1 MLSVTPERAA
11 SGWVPEEVRLY
22 LAHTEH
28 GTSIRALAR
37 AAGCHASTV
46 MRQIRRYEQR
56 RDDPLIDHALRRLGA
71 LGVGGDMPVHRTG
84 GTMNQTTNDSASR
97 APNDAHIDKEARRIL
112 RRLAEP
118 GACLAIAS
126 GMENAVVVREGA
138 DGQTVRTAIVQ
149 RTVAEAMA
157 LRDWIAASAAGKI
170 ARYHLTAAGRTALK
184 RLVAESGDRKPP
196 SDRAEGRVRYG
207 LAESPLAALGRRRDK
222 DGSPFLSEPLLAAG
236 ERLRE
241 DYELAQMATQGP
253 QNWDRIVSGG
263 APATAGDPA
272 GTGPDAA
279 RLRVAAA
286 LGELG
291 PGLGDVVLRACCQL
305 EGMEQIERRMGW
317 AARSG
322 KIVLRIA
329 LHRLRRHYAR
339 LGEGAGLI
347 G

>member
-1 MLSVTPERAA
+1 MLSRTPERAA
-11 SGWVPEEVRLY
+11 PEWVPEEVRLY

-28 GTSIRALAR
+28 GASIRALAR

-71 LGVGGDMPVHRTG
+71 LGVGSATPVQGTG
-84 GTMNQTTNDSASR
+84 GIMEHTKIEGAAI
-97 APNDAHIDKEARRIL
+97 APNELQIDKEARRIL

-157 LRDWIAASAAGKI
+157 LRDWIASASAGKI
-170 ARYHLTAAGRTALK
+170 ARYHITNAGRTALK
-184 RLVAESGDRKPP
+184 RLLTESGERDLPQKT
-196 SDRAEGRVRYG
+196 EGRVRYG
-207 LAESPLAALGRRRDK
+207 LAESPLAALARRRDK
-222 DGSPFLSEPLLAAG
+222 DGSPFLDEPLLAAG

-241 DYELAQMATQGP
+241 DFELAQMGSRGP
-253 QNWDRIVSGG
+253 QNWERIVLRG
-263 APATAGDPA
+263 APDARGDPA
-272 GTGPDAA
+272 GTGPEAA
-279 RLRVAAA
+279 RLRVASA

-305 EGMEQIERRMGW
+305 EGMESVERRLGW

-329 LHRLRRHYAR
+329 LQRLRRHYDET
-339 LGEGAGLI
+339 EGKWSPLI

>member
-1 MLSVTPERAA
+1 MPKGADPS
-11 SGWVPEEVRLY
+11 WVPDEVRLY

-71 LGVGGDMPVHRTG
+71 LGVGRTAPDQQTG
-84 GTMNQTTNDSASR
+84 GSMEHTTFEGATP
-97 APNDAHIDKEARRIL
+97 APSDAQIDKEARRIL

-157 LRDWIAASAAGKI
+157 LRNWISATAMGKI
-170 ARYHLTAAGRTALK
+170 ARYHLTGTGRAALK
-184 RLVAESGDRKPP
+184 RLLAESGERTEAVAP
-196 SDRAEGRVRYG
+196 AEGRVRYG
-207 LAESPLAALGRRRDK
+207 LPESPLVALARRREK
-222 DGSPFLSEPLLAAG
+222 DGSPFLDEPLLAAG

-241 DYELAQMATQGP
+241 DFELAQMGTRGT
-253 QNWDRIVSGG
+253 QNWEQIVVQG
-263 APATAGDPA
+263 APVAKGDPTS
-272 GTGPDAA
+272 TGPEGA
-279 RLRVAAA
+279 RLRVASA

-291 PGLGDVVLRACCQL
+291 PGLGDVVLRCCCQL
-305 EGMEQIERRMGW
+305 EGMETVERRMGW

-329 LHRLRRHYAR
+329 LQRLRRHYDET
-339 LGEGAGLI
+339 EGRWSPLI